1 MLRDKPGQ
9 AGMDRDEPGQ
19 AGIHRDIQG
28 YTGIHRD
35 ASGCANPLLN
45 MPFFSGSIR
54 HTQDLPLCVVLIRCR
69 SSCAD

>member
-35 ASGCANPLLN
+35 ASGCAIPLLN
-45 MPFFSGSIR
+45 MLFFSGSIR
-54 HTQDLPLCVVLIRCR
+54 HTLPVRFWH
-69 SSCAD
+69 

>member
-1 MLRDKPGQ
+1 MLRDKLGQ

-45 MPFFSGSIR
+45 TLFFSGSIR
-54 HTQDLPLCVVLIRCR
+54 HKIHLKQMAL
-69 SSCAD
+69 